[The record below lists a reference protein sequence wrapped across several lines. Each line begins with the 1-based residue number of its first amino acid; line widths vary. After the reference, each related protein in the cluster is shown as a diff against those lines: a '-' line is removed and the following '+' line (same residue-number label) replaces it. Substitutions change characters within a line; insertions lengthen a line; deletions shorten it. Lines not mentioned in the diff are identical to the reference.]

1 MVFFV
6 GYSRFS
12 RGWSSDEWPR
22 DASWKRSGFSSR
34 RPSRHPLHGRNDMK
48 TSENRFSRQ
57 KHAHKQ
63 RKKGLSCHH
72 ALPLYFYAPATPTYQ
87 KRSGSTNAAHSGT
100 VRHHQ
105 VHSGALRCTQ
115 VHSGALRYS
124 LKRSTSILVQP
135 STSVSSAT
143 TVAIATTVSRATD
156 TLYCFNGLQQSQRP
170 SRPQTPEEPQ
180 RPQGWMPS
188 FDFRLPIPQLSEKNQ
203 KKLRKNFANCN
214 YCVSLELGRVVRER
228 P

>member
-1 MVFFV
+1 M
-6 GYSRFS
+6 
-12 RGWSSDEWPR
+12 
-22 DASWKRSGFSSR
+22 
-34 RPSRHPLHGRNDMK
+34 PSCAATVHLDV
-48 TSENRFSRQ
+48 
-57 KHAHKQ
+57 
-63 RKKGLSCHH
+63 
-72 ALPLYFYAPATPTYQ
+72 PATPACQ

-105 VHSGALRCTQ
+105 VHSGT
-115 VHSGALRYS
+115 LRYP
-124 LKRSTSILVQP
+124 LKRSASMLVQP
-135 STSVSSAT
+135 SSSVSSAT

-156 TLYCFNGLQQSQRP
+156 TLCCFNGLQQSQRP

-188 FDFRLPIPQLSEKNQ
+188 FDFRLPIPQLSEKNPK
-203 KKLRKNFANCN
+203 KKLRKNFANRN

>member
-1 MVFFV
+1 M
-6 GYSRFS
+6 
-12 RGWSSDEWPR
+12 
-22 DASWKRSGFSSR
+22 
-34 RPSRHPLHGRNDMK
+34 PSCIAVVYPD
-48 TSENRFSRQ
+48 
-57 KHAHKQ
+57 
-63 RKKGLSCHH
+63 
-72 ALPLYFYAPATPTYQ
+72 APATPAYQ

-100 VRHHQ
+100 LRHHQ
-105 VHSGALRCTQ
+105 VHSGT
-115 VHSGALRYS
+115 LRYS

-143 TVAIATTVSRATD
+143 TVAIATTASRATD
-156 TLYCFNGLQQSQRP
+156 TLYCFNGLQQSQRPSRPQTPEEPQRP

-228 P
+228 Q

>member
-1 MVFFV
+1 
-6 GYSRFS
+6 
-12 RGWSSDEWPR
+12 
-22 DASWKRSGFSSR
+22 
-34 RPSRHPLHGRNDMK
+34 MK

-63 RKKGLSCHH
+63 REKGLSCHH

-105 VHSGALRCTQ
+105 VHSGT
-115 VHSGALRYS
+115 LRYS

-143 TVAIATTVSRATD
+143 TVAIATTASRATD
-156 TLYCFNGLQQSQRP
+156 TLYCFNGLQQSQRPSRPQTPEEPQRP

-228 P
+228 Q

>member
-1 MVFFV
+1 
-6 GYSRFS
+6 
-12 RGWSSDEWPR
+12 
-22 DASWKRSGFSSR
+22 
-34 RPSRHPLHGRNDMK
+34 MK

-63 RKKGLSCHH
+63 RKQGLSCHH
-72 ALPLYFYAPATPTYQ
+72 ASPLYFYAPATPAYQ

-100 VRHHQ
+100 LRHHQ
-105 VHSGALRCTQ
+105 VHSGT
-115 VHSGALRYS
+115 LRYP
-124 LKRSTSILVQP
+124 LKRSASILVQP

-143 TVAIATTVSRATD
+143 TVAIATTASRATD
-156 TLYCFNGLQQSQRP
+156 TLYCFNGLQQPQRP